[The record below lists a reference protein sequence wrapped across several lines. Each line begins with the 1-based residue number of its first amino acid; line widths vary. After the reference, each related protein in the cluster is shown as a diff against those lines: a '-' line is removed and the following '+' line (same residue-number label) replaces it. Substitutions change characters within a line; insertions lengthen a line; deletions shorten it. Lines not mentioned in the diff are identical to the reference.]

1 MASLSLRMKG
11 LPVVGMNPLAPVKT
25 ANKSA
30 HATHSLFHT
39 SWSVVSAS
47 ENVVVPDGDGRR
59 MMLLMNLKSSS
70 RYNNV
75 LVLVL
80 VLPKPVTI

>member
-1 MASLSLRMKG
+1 
-11 LPVVGMNPLAPVKT
+11 
-25 ANKSA
+25 
-30 HATHSLFHT
+30 
-39 SWSVVSAS
+39 
-47 ENVVVPDGDGRR
+47 

-80 VLPKPVTI
+80 VLVLPKPVTI